1 MLDPETVFC
10 LRHSCIC
17 YKVVA
22 VLKNAELPGLYASGE
37 MSYSS
42 QKLMQFMKFVVRKHA
57 TRFLKH
63 T

>member
-1 MLDPETVFC
+1 MLDPEAVFF

-22 VLKNAELPGLYASGE
+22 VLKNAKLPELYASDE

-57 TRFLKH
+57 IRFLKQ